1 MSTTGYKARFDTDAV
16 VRLSDNM
23 IIGPEH
29 VEEWADYQ
37 AWLAEGNV
45 VEDPDPI
52 PYMPPLTVSIA
63 SASNPDLNGDYPYG
77 TEVQQK
83 ISSILLYIQMNYA
96 FPGNSNTLDWP
107 DFGMN
112 IHTFTSVQQ
121 FKDFANAIVE
131 FSINASNKVPVPLPI
146 NIP

>member
-1 MSTTGYKARFDTDAV
+1 
-16 VRLSDNM
+16 
-23 IIGPEH
+23 
-29 VEEWADYQ
+29 
-37 AWLAEGNV
+37 
-45 VEDPDPI
+45 
-52 PYMPPLTVSIA
+52 LTVSIA

-83 ISSILLYIQMNYA
+83 ISSILLYIQMNNA

-121 FKDFANAIVE
+121 FKDFANSIVE